1 MSGSTIRAS
10 DLAGLGALSFT
21 IGGGGWDHAV
31 NPNNSTDAKLQMG
44 KLLKRACQY
53 CGAISGD
60 YARAEL
66 GSF

>member
-1 MSGSTIRAS
+1 MK
-10 DLAGLGALSFT
+10 LALALLALRFCRLLLVV
-21 IGGGGWDHAV
+21 GGGIV
-31 NPNNSTDAKLQMG
+31 PFPKPNNSGDAKLQMG